1 MPSEATSYFYT
12 LVAVGVVA
20 LMLTNAFEIQASALR
35 SESERLELGR
45 LLEAVASEGT
55 ELVALTEATGA
66 TTRVCSRFPTMIGTK
81 HYWIRLRSD
90 GSGAWVEG
98 GFGEPW
104 VGDPRYRV
112 ELPGG
117 VSASGT
123 YRGGYGTLSLTCEPQ
138 GSGAELALGRWE
150 DG

>member
-12 LVAVGVVA
+12 LMAVGAVA
-20 LMLTNAFEIQASALR
+20 LILTSSFEIQASVLR

-55 ELVALTEATGA
+55 ELVALNEATGA
-66 TTRVCSRFPTMIGTK
+66 TTRVCIRLPTMIGVK

-90 GSGAWVEG
+90 NSSAWVEG

-104 VGDPRYRV
+104 AGEPSYRV
-112 ELPGG
+112 ELSKG

-123 YRGGYGTLSLTCEPQ
+123 YRGGYGTLSLTSEPQ
-138 GSGAELALGRWE
+138 GLGVVLVLSMWE

>member
-20 LMLTNAFEIQASALR
+20 LMLTNAFEIQASGLR
-35 SESERLELGR
+35 NESEKLELGR
-45 LLEAVASEGT
+45 LLENVASKGT
-55 ELVALTEATGA
+55 ELIALTEATGA
-66 TTRVCSRFPTMIGTK
+66 SARVCIKFPTMIGTK
-81 HYWIRLRSD
+81 QYWIRLMSD
-90 GSGAWVEG
+90 NSDAWVEG

-104 VGDPRYRV
+104 TGDPKYRV
-112 ELPGG
+112 ELPRN

-123 YRGGYGTLSLTCEPQ
+123 YRGGYGTFSLTCEPQ
-138 GSGAELALGRWE
+138 YLGIVLALGRWE